1 MNEKPVESSPRKHD
15 EQNLLLTGSTEEVD
29 RINERFYGSF
39 PFPWRPTTLDR
50 RLDSA
55 FECEMLCQ
63 AIGDW
68 RHERIRPTANI
79 WVAGCGTNQA
89 AITALQFPT
98 ATVVGSDLSQPSL
111 DLCARTASNLNIEN
125 LTLRCES
132 LNQVRYEE
140 QFDYIISTGVI
151 HHNSDPAGA
160 LHRVAA
166 ALKRDGV
173 LELMVYNRFHRIP
186 LSAFQK
192 ALRMLVGGD
201 EPGSPT
207 EFRVLKPILDTLPD
221 GALARTL
228 KTILDALPGGPLART
243 LKMYHGAP
251 MAALADSFM
260 QPVEYSYTM
269 ESLDALAR
277 SCGLEILLPCVSA
290 IDKSKETYMWNLP
303 IKDPELHAR
312 YYGLT
317 DIERWQIMN
326 LLAQDRSPMLWVYLQ
341 RCDSSRP
348 RASEKEI
355 CESFLDAAFTKS
367 AIQKQGY
374 ILADTGEY
382 QRLRNTTPYPGLAPQ
397 KDLQTLVAA
406 ADSRTS
412 MRVLLE
418 NLGLPNRWPDAN
430 EMRIHLTTPAFPFL
444 RAA

>member
-1 MNEKPVESSPRKHD
+1 MNTTEQMRHSLMNEKPVEASPRKHD
-15 EQNLLLTGSTEEVD
+15 EQNLLLTGSMEEVD
-29 RINERFYGSF
+29 RINGQFYGSF
-39 PFPWRPTTLDR
+39 PFPWRPMKLDR
-50 RLDSA
+50 PLDSA

-111 DLCARTASNLNIEN
+111 DLCARTASDLKIEN

-151 HHNSDPAGA
+151 HHNSDPAST
-160 LHRVAA
+160 LRRVAA

-192 ALRMLVGGD
+192 ALRMLAGGD

-207 EFRVLKPILDTLPD
+207 EFRLLEPILDALPD

-228 KTILDALPGGPLART
+228 KMYRDAPT
-243 LKMYHGAP
+243 
-251 MAALADSFM
+251 AALADSFM

-290 IDKSKETYMWNLP
+290 IDKSRGTYMWNLP
-303 IKDPELHAR
+303 VKDPELRAR

-374 ILADTGEY
+374 ILADTGGY

-412 MRVLLE
+412 KRVLLE

-444 RAA
+444 RAT